1 MENVALI
8 ESIGSYLKSL
18 REQKKMTL
26 EEISEMTRIKV
37 RLLEEIENDI
47 FSNLGGVGYA
57 KAMIINYAKHLGADE
72 EKILSIFNEKFS
84 QRPIH
89 ISREKSI
96 EEKKYV
102 LPSNFFAMILLVA
115 VIIVLTVLIIYLYN
129 NDILSWPP
137 FNKVD
142 RDKIEVKKE
151 VFNPDTELNKLEE
164 EAAEILDEKK
174 DAGLNKQALHDTTDY
189 LNELMFKDKE
199 SPLNYEK

>member
-26 EEISEMTRIKV
+26 EHISEITRIKV

-57 KAMIINYAKHLGADE
+57 KAMIINYARHMNADE
-72 EKILSIFNEKFS
+72 EKIMSIFNEKFS
-84 QRPIH
+84 QKPIH

-102 LPSNFFAMILLVA
+102 LPTNFFAMILLVA
-115 VIIVLTVLIIYLYN
+115 VIIVLTALVIYLYN

-137 FNKVD
+137 FKKID
-142 RDKIEVKKE
+142 RNKIEVKEE
-151 VFNPDTELNKLEE
+151 VFNPDTELNELEE
-164 EAAEILDEKK
+164 EVAEEETVS
-174 DAGLNKQALHDTTDY
+174 LNKQALHDTTDY
-189 LNELMFKDKE
+189 LNELMFKDKK